1 VPFHEPQ
8 PEGHKNVTTLIDD
21 FPVLT
26 PVTDEDVAIAVRA
39 VRTHVPESWPE
50 GELCRSERVPYP
62 CRLARWGRATL
73 EAAGLA
79 EAQAEQGGWA

>member
-1 VPFHEPQ
+1 M
-8 PEGHKNVTTLIDD
+8 TTLLDD

-26 PVTDEDVAIAVRA
+26 PVTDEDLATAVRA

-50 GELCRSERVPYP
+50 GDLCRSERVPYP

-73 EAAGLA
+73 EAAGLTEA
-79 EAQAEQGGWA
+79 EAEAGAEQGGWA